1 MPSIVTHYS
10 FAKDVYK
17 KLDLKTQERVDKET
31 MEIFAQSF
39 DYFFY
44 YNFLSFKKGKAIRDL
59 AKTTHRS
66 NTQLYFINIVK
77 YILKN
82 NLQENKEVLGYL
94 YGSLTHYTLDTICH
108 PFVFFKTGVYYKN
121 MSATAKYRGMHTKME
136 KNIDAYYSKVQ
147 FKKPLYKLKI
157 VKEVIPRHTFSK
169 EVLSTISW
177 VYKETYNKENIG
189 VYVNKAYKNTRNL
202 YRFLIQDKSGIKR
215 KLYSFI
221 DFFNKKGMVFK
232 NYSFHIVAED
242 LKFLNLDKKYWCHP
256 CDDSIISDASFLD
269 LYEDALNKTLKIIEE
284 INKVLYEKQNIKSLV
299 DVIENVSYITGLP
312 IEKNKRL
319 QFFEY

>member
-10 FAKDVYK
+10 FASEVYK
-17 KLDLKTQERVDKET
+17 KLYPEIQERTDKET
-31 MEIFAQSF
+31 MTIFAQSF
-39 DYFFY
+39 DYFYY
-44 YNFLSFKKGKAIRDL
+44 YNFLDFKRGKAIRDI
-59 AKTTHRS
+59 AKMAHRS
-66 NTQLYFINIVK
+66 NTQLYFINIIK

-82 NLQENKEVLGYL
+82 NLQDNKEILGYL
-94 YGSLTHYTLDTICH
+94 YGSLTHYTLDTTCH
-108 PFVFFKTGVYYKN
+108 PFVFFKTGVYYSN

-147 FKKPLYKLKI
+147 FKKPLYKLNI
-157 VKEVIPRHTFSK
+157 VKEIIPRHTFSK
-169 EVLSTISW
+169 ELLSTIDW

-189 VYVNKAYKNTRNL
+189 KYVKKAYKNARNL
-202 YRFLIQDKSGIKR
+202 YRFLIQDKSGIKI

-221 DFFNKKGMVFK
+221 DIFKRKGLILK
-232 NYSFHIVAED
+232 HYSFHIVDED
-242 LKFLNLDKKYWCHP
+242 LKFLNLEKNHWCHP

-269 LYEDALNKTLKIIEE
+269 LHDKAVRKTLKIIKE
-284 INKVLYEKQNIKSLV
+284 INKVLYEGQDIKSLV
-299 DVIENVSYITGLP
+299 KVIENTSYVTGLP

>member
-10 FAKDVYK
+10 FASDVYK
-17 KLDLKTQERVDKET
+17 KLDFKTQERTDKET

-44 YNFLSFKKGKAIRDL
+44 YNFLDFKHGKSIRDI
-59 AKTTHRS
+59 AKMAHRS

-77 YILKN
+77 YILNN
-82 NLQENKEVLGYL
+82 NLQENKEVMGYL

-108 PFVFFKTGVYYKN
+108 PFIFFKTGVYYKN
-121 MSATAKYRGMHTKME
+121 IKATFKYRGMHTKME
-136 KNIDAYYSKVQ
+136 KNIDAYYSKAQ
-147 FKKPLYKLKI
+147 FKKPLYKLNI
-157 VKEVIPRHTFSK
+157 VKEVIPRHKFSK
-169 EVLSTISW
+169 DVLDTISW

-189 VYVNKAYKNTRNL
+189 PFVKKAYKNARNL
-202 YRFLIQDKSGIKR
+202 YRFFIQDKSGIKR
-215 KLYSFI
+215 KLYGLI
-221 DFFNKKGMVFK
+221 DFFHRKGMVLK
-232 NYSFHIVAED
+232 NYSFHIAAED
-242 LKFLNLDKKYWCHP
+242 LRFLNLDKKHWCHP

-269 LYEDALNKTLKIIEE
+269 LYNEALKKTVKIIKE
-284 INKVLYEKQNIKSLV
+284 INKVLYENQDIKSLV
-299 DVIENVSYITGLP
+299 KVIDNASYITGLP